1 MTIREKESERR
12 VRERHRDI
20 KERKERGL
28 GGKKGKDI
36 NIQMRIY
43 FIFMFK
49 IENHLFKSVVY

>member
-1 MTIREKESERR
+1 MTIREKETERG

-36 NIQMRIY
+36 NIQMYIY

-49 IENHLFKSVVY
+49 IENHSFKSVVY